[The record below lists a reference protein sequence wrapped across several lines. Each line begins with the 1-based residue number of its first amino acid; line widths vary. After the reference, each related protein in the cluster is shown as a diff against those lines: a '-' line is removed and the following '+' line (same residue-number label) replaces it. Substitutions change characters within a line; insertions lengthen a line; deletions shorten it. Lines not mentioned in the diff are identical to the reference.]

1 VAGLTR
7 LDAVVWAVLL
17 TCAAAIGAMLAL
29 GPRTRPP
36 LSGAGPGAPAGIL
49 YLSPA
54 SDIPEL
60 WRAPLPGEPGAPEQ
74 LTQTG
79 GRVFDYSVA
88 PDGSRII
95 YSQINNQSGID
106 LWLMDS
112 AGGARQLLVL
122 CGQDRC
128 TGSDWSPDGSRVAY
142 SREEVGA
149 GADPRP
155 GPPRIWTVA
164 AGSGQT
170 APLFQDSQI
179 LGHSPSWSPDGQRL
193 AAFDGNAGGIRVLDI
208 ETGEQQVLDSQ
219 LGQVGEWS
227 PDGQRMLF
235 TAMRLVGEGAFTEVL
250 LADFTTRELNP
261 VIGPEAG
268 YVDAGVPAW
277 SPTEDWIVLG
287 VRRGTDSSA
296 RELWLMRPD
305 ASEAARIAG
314 DPSFTY
320 GGYSWDPA
328 GSAVVFQR
336 FPLATPDARPDVL
349 IWVMDQQSVEVIA
362 QDAWLARWLP

>member
-1 VAGLTR
+1 MAGLTR

-36 LSGAGPGAPAGIL
+36 LSGAGPRAPAGIL

-112 AGGARQLLVL
+112 AGGAPQLLVL

-250 LADFTTRELNP
+250 LADFTTRELSP

>member
-1 VAGLTR
+1 
-7 LDAVVWAVLL
+7 VVWAVLF
-17 TCAAAIGAMLAL
+17 TCAAAIAAMLLL
-29 GPRTRPP
+29 GPDAKAP
-36 LSGAGPGAPAGIL
+36 LSGAGARAPAAIL

-54 SDIPEL
+54 SDTPEL

-74 LTQTG
+74 LTRTG

-95 YSQINNQSGID
+95 YSQINDQSGID

-112 AGGARQLLVL
+112 AGADQQLLVL

-128 TGSDWSPDGSRVAY
+128 TGSDWSPDGDRVVY

-149 GADPRP
+149 GTNPRP
-155 GPPRIWTVA
+155 GPPRVWTMAV
-164 AGSGQT
+164 GSGQT

-208 ETGEQQVLDSQ
+208 ETGEQQVLSSQ

-250 LADFTTRELNP
+250 LADFTTRELKP

-277 SPTEDWIVLG
+277 SPTDDWIVLG
-287 VRRGTDSSA
+287 VRRGTDSPA

-305 ASEAARIAG
+305 AGEARPIASESG
-314 DPSFTY
+314 FTY

-336 FPLATPDARPDVL
+336 FPLGTPDARPDVL
-349 IWVMDQQSVEVIA
+349 VWDMARQSVAVFA